1 MNFQA
6 KGININQIK
15 GDNNIITTDPLLIL
29 INNSDSLH
37 TLINK
42 IENHK
47 KNLRKEKLKIIDK
60 IFLLS
65 IPFLIFFILLIA
77 AITGNHIK
85 FTLIFMGLTFIPG
98 ILLANQFKKLEELAP
113 KIKSTEELLIE
124 IYKFVILNK
133 IYEN

>member
-15 GDNNIITTDPLLIL
+15 GNNNIITTDPLLIL

-42 IENHK
+42 IETHK

-65 IPFLIFFILLIA
+65 LPFLIFFILLIA

-113 KIKSTEELLIE
+113 KIRSTEELLIE

-133 IYEN
+133 IYDN